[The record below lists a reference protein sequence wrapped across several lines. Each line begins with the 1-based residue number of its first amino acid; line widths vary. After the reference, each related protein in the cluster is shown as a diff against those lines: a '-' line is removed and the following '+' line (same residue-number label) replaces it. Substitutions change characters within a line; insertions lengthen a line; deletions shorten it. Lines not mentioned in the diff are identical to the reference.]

1 MRIEEIEALPFT
13 QDDFTTRLM
22 NDIDPVL
29 LTFIKQTVNSFIKW
43 DLVKFFQQNP
53 HTTDNADNIAKY
65 IGRHGEDVQPELD
78 NLTMNGIIIKTA
90 LKDGGEAIYT
100 LTNDDVLRGL
110 MAQFIKA
117 CENRHFRVKAV
128 YHIIQKE
135 QV

>member
-1 MRIEEIEALPFT
+1 MAFT

-22 NDIDPVL
+22 NDMDPVL

-53 HTTDNADNIAKY
+53 YTTDNADNIAKY
-65 IGRHGEDVQPELD
+65 IGRNREDVEPELD
-78 NLTMNGIIIKTA
+78 NLTMNGIVLKTA
-90 LKDGGEAIYT
+90 LKDGSIYA
-100 LTNDDVLRGL
+100 LTNDDVLRTL
-110 MAQFIKA
+110 MAQFVKA

-135 QV
+135 QF